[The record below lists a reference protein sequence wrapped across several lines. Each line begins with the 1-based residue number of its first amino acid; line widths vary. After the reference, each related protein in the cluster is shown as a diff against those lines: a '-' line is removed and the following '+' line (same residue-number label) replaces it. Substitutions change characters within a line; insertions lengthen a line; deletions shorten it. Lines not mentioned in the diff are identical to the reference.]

1 MSERTGGAKTNTPED
16 GAAAAPQMNAIMALL
31 GEVPGEAGEAE
42 GIPGGALSPVM
53 AEWVAT
59 QYILAVRTQL
69 AKLTDDEERLK
80 LLQRTT
86 RDLVS
91 LQRTCLAA
99 AKLRLEEAKLEF
111 EREKHR
117 DALAADRNPKSE
129 AAKSE
134 GNPKSEIRR
143 EGRQEAPTVKGMAEE
158 DGGTN
163 ERGRRSAECGM
174 TDGAYAG
181 RQGCLTPPTGAP
193 ACAQITHK
201 L

>member
-1 MSERTGGAKTNTPED
+1 MARMKTNCMSEQTGGTKTNTPAG

-59 QYILAVRTQL
+59 QYILAVRKQL

-80 LLQRTT
+80 LLQRTA
-86 RDLVS
+86 RDLTS
-91 LQRTCLAA
+91 LQRVSLAG

-117 DALAADRNPKSE
+117 DALAAGQNPKSE

-134 GNPKSEIRR
+134 KRE
-143 EGRQEAPTVKGMAEE
+143 EGRKEAQKAQKGEENLGLIPPAE
-158 DGGTN
+158 GP
-163 ERGRRSAECGM
+163 SVVS
-174 TDGAYAG
+174 
-181 RQGCLTPPTGAP
+181 P
-193 ACAQITHK
+193 K
-201 L
+201 

>member
-1 MSERTGGAKTNTPED
+1 MARMKTNCMSDRTGGAKTNTPAG
-16 GAAAAPQMNAIMALL
+16 GAAAAPQMNEVMALL

-59 QYILAVRTQL
+59 QYLLAVRKQL

-86 RDLVS
+86 RDLVA

-117 DALAADRNPKSE
+117 DALAA
-129 AAKSE
+129 AA
-134 GNPKSEIRR
+134 GNPKSEEPKSERNPKAEIRTTGGEKAQTAQKI
-143 EGRQEAPTVKGMAEE
+143 EGVPEK
-158 DGGTN
+158 
-163 ERGRRSAECGM
+163 CGIPC
-174 TDGAYAG
+174 DAHAG
-181 RQGCLTPPTGAP
+181 RQGCLTPPIGQGVTP
-193 ACAQITHK
+193 AF
-201 L
+201 